1 MTTDDVVGV
10 SSSQVALFFILEEEG
25 LRKKNLGERE
35 RERERDPSL
44 VVMAEA
50 KCNLSGED
58 VLILVLCF
66 ILPCVGVYIKGKKFD
81 ANFWLSLVLM
91 IFVITYPLAI
101 IFALLYFFKI
111 FEIA

>member
-1 MTTDDVVGV
+1 MHSFSFLKKKDFG
-10 SSSQVALFFILEEEG
+10 
-25 LRKKNLGERE
+25 RKTLERE